1 MDFFEMDFSEFFLSE
16 YGEKIFNDITL
27 QIKTESPENY
37 NKDYIKIVFKI
48 AFFDYIGFT
57 AEQIKKL
64 LNEIYK
70 NNKINVENILTTH
83 KKSIKAIKKYLQSIP
98 DIKV

>member
-16 YGEKIFNDITL
+16 YGEKIFNNITL

-70 NNKINVENILTTH
+70 NNKINVENILATH
-83 KKSIKAIKKYLQSIP
+83 KNSILVIKKHLQSIT
-98 DIKV
+98 DGIL

>member
-37 NKDYIKIVFKI
+37 SQDYIKIVFKI

-64 LNEIYK
+64 LDEMYEDNQIH
-70 NNKINVENILTTH
+70 VENILKAH
-83 KKSIKAIKKYLQSIP
+83 KKSIKVIKKYLQSIP

>member
-1 MDFFEMDFSEFFLSE
+1 MDFFEMDFSEFFLNE

-27 QIKTESPENY
+27 QLKTESPENY
-37 NKDYIKIVFKI
+37 SQDYIKIVFKI

-83 KKSIKAIKKYLQSIP
+83 KKSIKVIKKHLQSIP